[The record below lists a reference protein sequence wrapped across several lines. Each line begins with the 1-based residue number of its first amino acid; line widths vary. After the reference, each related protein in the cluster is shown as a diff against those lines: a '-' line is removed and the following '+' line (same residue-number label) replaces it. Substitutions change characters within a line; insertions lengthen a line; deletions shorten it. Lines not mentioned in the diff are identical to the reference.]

1 LSVTSTL
8 GTRRCFFISLARNR
22 FAAFASRF
30 DCTRMSRTLP
40 SWSTARRLARD
51 YELLRARSN
60 SYYAD
65 PDVMPTAEAECLGGT
80 SAGSGTI
87 GVTGRFST
95 ERFAER
101 KREPRPL

>member
-1 LSVTSTL
+1 VSVVS
-8 GTRRCFFISLARNR
+8 SV
-22 FAAFASRF
+22 
-30 DCTRMSRTLP
+30 M
-40 SWSTARRLARD
+40 RLARLSMEAMWIMAS
-51 YELLRARSN
+51 ELAGRV

-87 GVTGRFST
+87 GITGQFST